1 MSLLDKKAENLLLL
15 SWGVALIATLGSLYY
30 SEIVGYIP
38 CTYCWYQRIIMY
50 PLVIVLG
57 VAIFQKNTKIWL
69 TVLCFSIPGTLLAA
83 FHYALQKLPALQSSV
98 AECTSEVPCTAQYVN
113 YFGFI
118 TIPFLSLIAF
128 LIITLLSF
136 LLMKRSKEIQS

>member
-1 MSLLDKKAENLLLL
+1 MGCRSNRNIRFTLLFRDSGVYSLHVLLV
-15 SWGVALIATLGSLYY
+15 STNHYVSA
-30 SEIVGYIP
+30 
-38 CTYCWYQRIIMY
+38 C
-50 PLVIVLG
+50 IVLG

-69 TVLCFSIPGTLLAA
+69 TALCFSIPGTLLAA